1 MLVFIEYILLCTFSP
16 SPGVAE
22 TAYVLTP
29 SQSSSQAFSQY
40 SELLV
45 NHCIV
50 TQTYRALV
58 LSRQRLHENDE
69 CKCHD
74 QETF

>member
-1 MLVFIEYILLCTFSP
+1 MLVFIEYILLCAFP
-16 SPGVAE
+16 PGPEVAE

-29 SQSSSQAFSQY
+29 SQSSSQAFGQY

-50 TQTYRALV
+50 TQTYRTLV

-69 CKCHD
+69 C
-74 QETF
+74 